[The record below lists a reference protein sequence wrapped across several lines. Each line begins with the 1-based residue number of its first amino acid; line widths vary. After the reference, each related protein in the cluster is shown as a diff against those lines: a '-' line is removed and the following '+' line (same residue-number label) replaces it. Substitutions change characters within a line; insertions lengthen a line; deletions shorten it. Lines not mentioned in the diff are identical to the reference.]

1 MSTFFVLLVLLAF
14 PPLYFLVRP
23 ASSYFP
29 ILKHTRHTL
38 WKKSRMFRYRVWRR
52 FIYCTYG
59 VIWTC
64 LIYIRYI
71 VPEQKMRAELLHKTS
86 HMTDLQ
92 YCLCVLVFTVILMST
107 LNALY
112 SIGDYE
118 NLKNSA
124 VHILDQYP
132 IQHDGIEESIRSL
145 YVVMLNKYPALS
157 RLENKNI

>member
-157 RLENKNI
+157 LYSKTKT